1 MSQYWESIAAKTDGQ
16 YTAEEFESTA
26 SRLLSEQALYYSDK
40 NSRMAYGMVERF
52 EREFRHVL
60 SMVGVTLLPV
70 NRQLQFACAVPDS
83 GKAGTATTAQTL
95 LALVL
100 RKIYDEFAKT
110 GQFNDNGEVVCDL
123 VDLSEKYKASTGR
136 ELPHRGE
143 MESLVRVLRRWGIVR
158 KMDELEVEENNISSD
173 GQPYVLAIRPAIVDL
188 LGDTATSK
196 LAEFHNAEEF
206 DGEQPINVEETADVE
221 S

>member
-1 MSQYWESIAAKTDGQ
+1 MSQYWESIASKTDGQ
-16 YTAEEFESTA
+16 YTAEEFEATA
-26 SRLLSEQALYYSDK
+26 SRLLSEQVLYYSDK
-40 NSRMAYGMVERF
+40 HSRTAYGMVERY
-52 EREFRHVL
+52 EREFRNVL
-60 SMVGVTLLPV
+60 AMVGVTLLPV

-100 RKIYDEFAKT
+100 RKLYDEHAKT

-123 VDLSEKYKASTGR
+123 VELGEKHKAATGR
-136 ELPHRGE
+136 ELPPRGE

-158 KMDELEVEENNISSD
+158 KMDEREMEENNISND

-196 LAEFHNAEEF
+196 LAEFHNAEKIDDEH
-206 DGEQPINVEETADVE
+206 PIIEEETAYVE